1 MRAPFPDFA
10 PHIVAGSANGR
21 CTGDQPT
28 KHGMGFTYSIF
39 LQIERILHPTEFVH
53 PRVRPRFSL
62 KLGAEA
68 RTVIGGGSAISR
80 LPPI

>member
-1 MRAPFPDFA
+1 
-10 PHIVAGSANGR
+10 
-21 CTGDQPT
+21 
-28 KHGMGFTYSIF
+28 MGFTYSIF